1 MESANA
7 SGKLVIVPTPI
18 GNLGDMTLRSLEAL
32 READVVC
39 AEDTRVTGKLLAHFG
54 IEKRLARLDE
64 AMIGSRAAGV
74 VERVA
79 AGEVVAYCS
88 DAGMPGVSDP
98 GLRLVAAAR
107 EAGVVVEVL
116 PGASAAACA
125 YVASG
130 TVCPRFYFGGF
141 FPRKAAEQRSVLEEL
156 RSLDAA
162 LVFYES
168 PNRLVAAL
176 SAIAEVLPWR
186 EVAVCRELT
195 KLHEEVARGTAAELR
210 ELFAAR
216 AKEPGG
222 VRGEIARVIDAPGE
236 AEAAAGAEIAAA
248 SATARAAELVAE
260 GLRTKEVAKRLAA
273 EFRIPRNDAY
283 NLAMQAA
290 RYSRVIL
297 SERSES
303 KNPMAA
309 TRKRPAKTMPPELV
323 FIDGLEVWLTRKA
336 IKNMHLRVKPPD
348 GRIEVSAPL
357 HLPLATIRKFVG
369 EKRDWIERQQ
379 REIAQSPRAEAA
391 AATPA
396 EVAQWKAVV
405 AACVPALIEA
415 WEPIMGV
422 KAGKIAYRNMTSRWG
437 SCQPSTGCICI
448 NVRLA
453 LYPPECLEY
462 VVVHELCHLLERGH
476 GPRFHALMDTFMP
489 DWKERRAKLR

>member
-1 MESANA
+1 M
-7 SGKLVIVPTPI
+7 
-18 GNLGDMTLRSLEAL
+18 
-32 READVVC
+32 
-39 AEDTRVTGKLLAHFG
+39 
-54 IEKRLARLDE
+54 
-64 AMIGSRAAGV
+64 

-107 EAGVVVEVL
+107 EAGVAVEVL

-195 KLHEEVARGTAAELR
+195 KLHEEVARGTAAELG

-222 VRGEIARVIDAPGE
+222 VRGEIAFVIDAPGE
-236 AEAAAGAEIAAA
+236 AEAAAGAEIATA

-273 EFRIPRNDAY
+273 EFGIPRNDAY

-290 RYSRVIL
+290 R
-297 SERSES
+297 
-303 KNPMAA
+303 
-309 TRKRPAKTMPPELV
+309 
-323 FIDGLEVWLTRKA
+323 
-336 IKNMHLRVKPPD
+336 
-348 GRIEVSAPL
+348 
-357 HLPLATIRKFVG
+357 
-369 EKRDWIERQQ
+369 
-379 REIAQSPRAEAA
+379 
-391 AATPA
+391 
-396 EVAQWKAVV
+396 
-405 AACVPALIEA
+405 
-415 WEPIMGV
+415 
-422 KAGKIAYRNMTSRWG
+422 
-437 SCQPSTGCICI
+437 
-448 NVRLA
+448 
-453 LYPPECLEY
+453 
-462 VVVHELCHLLERGH
+462 
-476 GPRFHALMDTFMP
+476 
-489 DWKERRAKLR
+489 